1 MLFSLFQW
9 NSGENK
15 AAKRLYDSIVKQAR
29 QKEFYSSYSVP
40 DTIEGR
46 FEMVALHLFLFVQ
59 RLKNENLK
67 DHKVGKLVLETFFS
81 EMDATLREMG
91 VGDMGVPKKMR
102 KISDSFFGRA
112 YSYSEA
118 LESGELERLK
128 KAIERNIYAYYQGD
142 RKIEGNYSENDLT
155 SVAEYI
161 VESYKTVC
169 KNPIEELLGGTIHF
183 SDVRA

>member
-9 NSGENK
+9 NSEENK

-40 DTIEGR
+40 DTVEGR

-59 RLKNENLK
+59 RLKSENQK
-67 DHKVGKLVLETFFS
+67 DHNVGKLVLETFFS

-118 LESGELERLK
+118 LESGDIEQLK
-128 KAIERNIYAYYQGD
+128 KAIERNIYAYYQGEK
-142 RKIEGNYSENDLT
+142 KIDGSYSENDLT
-155 SVAEYI
+155 GISEYI
-161 VESYKTVC
+161 LESYKAVC
-169 KNPIEELLGGTIHF
+169 KNPIDELLGGVIHF
-183 SDVRA
+183 SDVKV